1 MNVPSLHSSYPH
13 VSGAKAWGAILV
25 FTCIA
30 LAACT
35 MPDSPGDFYLSRFL
49 RLPLEVPLV
58 ALGLLV
64 LPPRLAIALAA
75 GATISAFA
83 LLVLKL
89 ADVGVIS
96 IFQRRFNP
104 YLDVKLIGD
113 GWNLLSGTIGV
124 PGAALAVVM
133 VVAAMAAVVA
143 GFWWAC
149 VSMTRFAQGARRLAT
164 RGFLLALI
172 AGGVLWTLHAQVGM
186 RPLADARVASYL
198 GDRLALVAHS
208 VADIRAFEGELLA
221 DTRPAE
227 QTELFAGVR
236 DRDVILIFIES
247 YGRSAIDDPRYGGLI
262 QPRLDGI
269 EQRLQDAGFASAS
282 GWTRSPTVGGLSW
295 LAHGTLLS
303 GLWVDSQARYDML
316 MASGQ
321 VSLNWMFLQA
331 GWLTAAVMPA
341 ITMDWPE
348 AAYYGYEKIVAF
360 KDLGYR
366 GKPFNWV
373 TMPDQ
378 YTLSAFDRLVR
389 RPAHAEGRA
398 VMAEIALISSHAPW
412 TPVATLINWEDVGDG
427 TVFNA
432 QAESGD
438 PPAVVWADHERVRH
452 QYVRTV
458 DYALETVGDYI
469 ARFGGDAVFI
479 FLGDHQ
485 PAALVTGEG
494 ASRSV
499 PIHVVS
505 RDRALVDR
513 FLAEGFDAGMT
524 PTAEGPEPSMAEMR
538 SVLIRAFGHR

>member
-1 MNVPSLHSSYPH
+1 MNVLSPHSVH
-13 VSGAKAWGAILV
+13 QHTSGAKAWRVILV
-25 FTCIA
+25 FLSIG

-58 ALGLLV
+58 ALGLLL
-64 LPPRLAIALAA
+64 LPQRLAIALAA

-83 LLVLKL
+83 LLFLKL

-96 IFQRRFNP
+96 VFQRRFNP
-104 YLDVKLIGD
+104 YLDIKMIGD

-124 PGAALAVVM
+124 PGAALAVAGVGAALAGVM
-133 VVAAMAAVVA
+133 AS
-143 GFWWAC
+143 FWWASM
-149 VSMTRFAQGARRLAT
+149 SMTLFAQGARRLAI
-164 RGFLLALI
+164 RGFLLALV
-172 AGGVLWTLHAQVGM
+172 AGSVLWTLQAQVGM

-198 GDRLALVAHS
+198 GDRLALVVHS

-221 DTRPAE
+221 EAGAE
-227 QTELFAGVR
+227 DQTELFAGIR

-247 YGRSAIDDPRYGGLI
+247 YGRSAIEDPRYGGLI

-269 EQRLQDAGFASAS
+269 ELRLRQAGFASAS

-321 VSLNWMFLQA
+321 VSLNRMFLQA

-348 AAYYGYEKIVAF
+348 AAYYGYEKIFAF
-360 KDLGYR
+360 KDLGYS

-389 RPAHAEGRA
+389 RPAQAEGRA

-412 TPVATLINWEDVGDG
+412 TPVATLIDWEDVGDG

-438 PPAVVWADHERVRH
+438 PPAVVWADHARVRR

-469 ARFGGDAVFI
+469 LRFGGDAVFI

-505 RDRALVDR
+505 RDRALVER
-513 FLAEGFDAGMT
+513 FIAEGFDAGMT
-524 PTAEGPEPSMAEMR
+524 PAAEGPEPSMAEMR
-538 SVLIRAFGHR
+538 SVLIRAFGQR